1 MEGTFH
7 SYSQVSISSLRVFL
21 PVVSSGDQVGAKCTR
36 IALHFDVGFDLPV
49 SVKLELEFDLGAFI
63 PPIL

>member
-1 MEGTFH
+1 MKVH
-7 SYSQVSISSLRVFL
+7 SLPISKFQFLVFVSFFPSF
-21 PVVSSGDQVGAKCTR
+21 SSGDQVSAKCAR
-36 IALHFDVGFDLPV
+36 ITLHFDAVIDMPV